1 MTYENLEFTA
11 ENGVGTLVIS
21 RPKALNALNRQ
32 TLDELESMLDDLEGQ
47 EDLRVLVV
55 TGAGEKAFVAGA
67 DIKEMSELSPLEAA
81 DFAHRGQRILSRLES
96 LRVPSIAAVNGFA
109 LGGGLELA
117 LACTFRVAASSARM
131 GLPEITLGLIPGF
144 GGTQRL
150 PRLVGRGRALEM
162 ILTGDMVG
170 AARALEIGLVHEV
183 VEPGELLEAVQKR
196 AARLC
201 RFSAATLALAED
213 TVRRGSE
220 MAFDEA
226 LALEAARFGVAVA
239 TEDSTEGMGAFVE
252 KRAAEFQGR

>member
-1 MTYENLEFTA
+1 
-11 ENGVGTLVIS
+11 
-21 RPKALNALNRQ
+21 
-32 TLDELESMLDDLEGQ
+32 
-47 EDLRVLVV
+47 VLVV

-81 DFAHRGQRILSRLES
+81 DFSRRGQRVLSRLES

-109 LGGGLELA
+109 LGGGLEVA
-117 LACTFRVAASSARM
+117 LACTFRVAASTARM

-150 PRLVGRGRALEM
+150 PRLVGRGHAMEM
-162 ILTGDMVG
+162 ILTGGMVD
-170 AARALEIGLVHEV
+170 ASRALEIGLVHEV

-196 AARLC
+196 AAKLR

-220 MAFDEA
+220 MDFEEA

-239 TEDSTEGMGAFVE
+239 TEDSTEGMQAFVE